1 MTAAIAAEIPALA
14 LVNAAGELER
24 STDAFRT
31 RFGPAVEALEQ
42 EPRLDR
48 VLSGQLEHSV
58 PPFEGRPALTVYR
71 FVIRDTSE
79 EPVAVCGVAT
89 PIAEAEVARSECAR
103 LMQIERWSRLDARA
117 IRAEVLRDWGIVPL
131 TEGPR

>member
-48 VLSGQLEHSV
+48 VLSGQLEHSTLTLDGV
-58 PPFEGRPALTVYR
+58 AVEVEAVADARGARHALVMVMPNGSSKKKKDDAPNALLGEPLDDSPALAWLK
-71 FVIRDTSE
+71 DLE
-79 EPVAVCGVAT
+79 
-89 PIAEAEVARSECAR
+89 
-103 LMQIERWSRLDARA
+103 
-117 IRAEVLRDWGIVPL
+117 
-131 TEGPR
+131 